1 MEAIEFQKDFLE
13 EVKSTAAVV
22 GEGSTAAFVSIM
34 TEYLI
39 NSEVIPDFNPSFFVG
54 TGRHNKSLRVD
65 GYSLDEIDFTMN
77 LFIADYTG
85 NENRER
91 IIQSFVKTE
100 LGKLSGFVREV
111 FCYPAIK
118 RNIEESTPVAD
129 LIEQLEFHKQNIRK
143 FRLFYLTDGF
153 TSDRIKDM
161 FADDIEGTPTEI
173 QVWDIERLFRV
184 CCSDLGRQAVEIDFK
199 GYTEKGLPCLE
210 ASVVNTDDY
219 KSYLCIIPGTVL
231 ADIYDTYGSQLLE
244 GNVRSFLSTKV
255 SVNKKIR
262 GTILAEPE
270 KFFAFNNGVSATA
283 MDLVIKNTSEGKFIT
298 YAKDFQIVN
307 GGQTTASLSNA
318 RFKDKADLSNIYV
331 QMKLTEVDS
340 NVEKANELIRNISRS
355 SNSQNKVS
363 EADFFSTHPFHVRME
378 QIASRLFA
386 PASGGAQY
394 ETKWFYERARG
405 QFVQSQMHM
414 TQSEKNKFL
423 KQHPKKQVITKTDL
437 AKYRNTWAENPQIVS
452 KGAQTNFMKFAD
464 VINDAWDKNDSQF
477 NEKYYKDTVALALL
491 FKHTEWFVPHQNW
504 YEQGY
509 RANIVTYS
517 LALFHR
523 LIKQQFKGFDL
534 DLSIIWNKQ
543 FQPDTEWLFID
554 DQLEKI
560 TEYVYERITN
570 EDRLTANV
578 TQWCKRDACWEDVK
592 KNCNIKLTT
601 SIENMIIDEETT
613 IQINKNAKQDQG
625 IVSDMEAQTAV
636 IEYGSEFW
644 KSVYAFTI
652 THKIGAPST
661 IVALKQAIMIPHRIP
676 NPIQAKALL
685 KHIDEVKLN
694 GFKL

>member
-1 MEAIEFQKDFLE
+1 MDAIEFQKDFLE

-161 FADDIEGTPTEI
+161 FADDIEGTPTEF

-262 GTILAEPE
+262 GTILSEPE

-464 VINDAWDKNDSQF
+464 VINVAWDKNDSQF

-523 LIKQQFKGFDL
+523 LIKQQFRGFDL

-613 IQINKNAKQDQG
+613 IQINKDAKQDQG

>member
-1 MEAIEFQKDFLE
+1 MDAIEFQKDFLE

-161 FADDIEGTPTEI
+161 FADDIEGTPTEF

-262 GTILAEPE
+262 GTILSEPE

-523 LIKQQFKGFDL
+523 LIKQQFRGFDL

-613 IQINKNAKQDQG
+613 IQINKDAKQDQD

>member
-1 MEAIEFQKDFLE
+1 MDAIEFQKDFLE

-22 GEGSTAAFVSIM
+22 GEGSTVAFVSIM

-161 FADDIEGTPTEI
+161 FADDIEGTPTEF

-262 GTILAEPE
+262 GTILSEPE

-437 AKYRNTWAENPQIVS
+437 AKYRNTWAENPQMVS

-523 LIKQQFKGFDL
+523 LIKQQFRGFDL

-613 IQINKNAKQDQG
+613 IQINKDAKQDQG

>member
-1 MEAIEFQKDFLE
+1 MDAIEFQKDFLE

-161 FADDIEGTPTEI
+161 FADDIEGTPTEF

-262 GTILAEPE
+262 GTILSEPE

-523 LIKQQFKGFDL
+523 LIKQQFRGFDL

-613 IQINKNAKQDQG
+613 IQINKDAKQDQG

>member
-1 MEAIEFQKDFLE
+1 MDAIEFQKDFLE

-262 GTILAEPE
+262 GTILSEPE

-363 EADFFSTHPFHVRME
+363 ESDFFSTHPFHVRME

-523 LIKQQFKGFDL
+523 LIKQQFRGFDL

>member
-1 MEAIEFQKDFLE
+1 MDAIEFQKDFLE

-262 GTILAEPE
+262 GTILSEPE

-523 LIKQQFKGFDL
+523 LIKQQFRGFDL

>member
-1 MEAIEFQKDFLE
+1 MDAIEFQKDFLE

-262 GTILAEPE
+262 GTILSEPE

-523 LIKQQFKGFDL
+523 LIKQQFRGFDL

-601 SIENMIIDEETT
+601 SIENMIIDDETT

>member
-1 MEAIEFQKDFLE
+1 MDAVEFQKDFLE
-13 EVKSTAAVV
+13 EVKSTAAVD
-22 GEGSTAAFVSIM
+22 GEGSTAAFINIM
-34 TEYLI
+34 TAYLI
-39 NSEVIPDFNPSFFVG
+39 NSEVIPDFTPSFYIG
-54 TGRHNKSLRVD
+54 TGRHNKLLRVD
-65 GYSLDEIDFTMN
+65 GYSLDEIDYTMN

-85 NENRER
+85 DEKRER
-91 IIQSFVKTE
+91 IIQSYIKTE
-100 LGKLSGFVREV
+100 LGKLSGFIKEV
-111 FCYPAIK
+111 FGYPNLK

-129 LIEQLEFHKQNIRK
+129 LIEQLEFHKNHIRK

-153 TSDRIKDM
+153 TSDRIKDIL
-161 FADDIEGTPTEI
+161 ADNIDGIPTEY

-184 CCSDLGRQAVEIDFK
+184 CCSDLGRQTVEIDFK

-210 ASVVNTDDY
+210 ASVANTNDY

-255 SVNKKIR
+255 AVNKKIR
-262 GTILAEPE
+262 GTILSEPE

-283 MDLVIKNTSEGKFIT
+283 MNLVINKTSDGKYIT

-378 QIASRLFA
+378 QIANRLFA

-405 QFVQSQMHM
+405 QYVQAQMHM
-414 TQSEKNKFL
+414 TKSEKNKFL
-423 KQHPKKQVITKTDL
+423 KQHPKKQLITKTDL
-437 AKYRNTWAENPQIVS
+437 AKFRNTWAGNPQIVS
-452 KGAQTNFMKFAD
+452 KGAQTNFMRFAD
-464 VINDAWDKNDSQF
+464 EINDEWDKNDSQF

-491 FKHTEWFVPHQNW
+491 FKHTEWFVPHQIW

-523 LIKQQFKGFDL
+523 LIKQQYRGFDL

-543 FQPDTEWLFID
+543 YPPDTEWPFID
-554 DQLEKI
+554 EQLEKI
-560 TEYVYERITN
+560 TEYVYEKITD
-570 EDRLTANV
+570 ESRPTVNV
-578 TQWCKRDACWEDVK
+578 TQWCKRDACWDYVK
-592 KNCNIKLTT
+592 KNCNIKLTS
-601 SIENMIIDEETT
+601 SIKNIIIDEETT
-613 IQINKNAKQDQG
+613 YQIKKAANQDQG
-625 IVSDMEAQTAV
+625 IVSDLEAQKAV
-636 IEYGSEFW
+636 IEYGSDFW
-644 KSVYAFTI
+644 KTVYSFTI
-652 THKIGAPST
+652 THKLGAPST
-661 IVALKQAIMIPHRIP
+661 IIALKQAMMIPNRIP
-676 NPIQAKALL
+676 NPIQSKALL
-685 KHIDEVKLN
+685 KHIEEVKLN
-694 GFKL
+694 GFKV

>member
-1 MEAIEFQKDFLE
+1 
-13 EVKSTAAVV
+13 
-22 GEGSTAAFVSIM
+22 
-34 TEYLI
+34 
-39 NSEVIPDFNPSFFVG
+39 
-54 TGRHNKSLRVD
+54 
-65 GYSLDEIDFTMN
+65 
-77 LFIADYTG
+77 
-85 NENRER
+85 
-91 IIQSFVKTE
+91 
-100 LGKLSGFVREV
+100 
-111 FCYPAIK
+111 
-118 RNIEESTPVAD
+118 
-129 LIEQLEFHKQNIRK
+129 
-143 FRLFYLTDGF
+143 
-153 TSDRIKDM
+153 
-161 FADDIEGTPTEI
+161 
-173 QVWDIERLFRV
+173 
-184 CCSDLGRQAVEIDFK
+184 
-199 GYTEKGLPCLE
+199 
-210 ASVVNTDDY
+210 
-219 KSYLCIIPGTVL
+219 
-231 ADIYDTYGSQLLE
+231 
-244 GNVRSFLSTKV
+244 
-255 SVNKKIR
+255 
-262 GTILAEPE
+262 
-270 KFFAFNNGVSATA
+270 
-283 MDLVIKNTSEGKFIT
+283 
-298 YAKDFQIVN
+298 
-307 GGQTTASLSNA
+307 
-318 RFKDKADLSNIYV
+318 
-331 QMKLTEVDS
+331 MKLTEVDS